1 MALARLVDSTRVM
14 ARAKHCR
21 FSPIRPSN
29 SSRVAGAQTEIR
41 NGVSNQSTVPIFYE
55 APDPLIRTFE
65 RWIGMY
71 RYPTTE
77 LRLVWQG
84 VYILVNLM

>member
-41 NGVSNQSTVPIFYE
+41 NGVTNQSTVAIFD
-55 APDPLIRTFE
+55 AGPDPLIRTFE
-65 RWIGMY
+65 RWIGKY
-71 RYPTTE
+71 RYPPPK
-77 LRLVWQG
+77 
-84 VYILVNLM
+84 